1 MSDAEKMTNEQFVLY
16 VFDKTVDLFGRSY
29 FDPESAFTEDERDKF
44 DKIYRFLANRLHDR
58 LEDQK
63 ITVEKLNIP
72 EL

>member
-1 MSDAEKMTNEQFVLY
+1 MSDSAKMNKEQFVLY
-16 VFDKTVDLFGRSY
+16 VFDKTVELFGRSY
-29 FDPESAFTEDERDKF
+29 FDPESVLAEDERDKF